1 MTNNSLN
8 VDMSDKQSKQ
18 CRMPSA
24 STTAK
29 VPAKL
34 QLQLSLLVDT
44 TDVFT
49 MLVLKKQ
56 FCTCATQ

>member
-1 MTNNSLN
+1 
-8 VDMSDKQSKQ
+8 
-18 CRMPSA
+18 MPSA